1 MKFRAPEG
9 RGQKI
14 LRPTPVRD
22 GVVRAPRLLTTE
34 WKYGLAR
41 DEFLHTPRS
50 RRQLWG
56 AQAHS
61 CRSVFYLT
69 GPFESLFANN
79 LSGGIDLQALLLA
92 LSILSGEPAGD
103 QGTFL
108 GKPPREENAALLCAH
123 LESLDVVVSVYVF
136 LYFALGPKSGVMSF
150 FSRLWRRT
158 GRSSWRLGAGF
169 PGFRHKNQ
177 GFDMAEAGHFSSLL
191 KLSLIHI

>member
-1 MKFRAPEG
+1 MKFRPPEG

-50 RRQLWG
+50 RRQMWG
-56 AQAHS
+56 AQARI

-69 GPFESLFANN
+69 GLFEFLFANN

-108 GKPPREENAALLCAH
+108 GKPPRKEIRHWHVLFSSRWTWSFRCA
-123 LESLDVVVSVYVF
+123 
-136 LYFALGPKSGVMSF
+136 
-150 FSRLWRRT
+150 FSSTLRWAPSQ
-158 GRSSWRLGAGF
+158 GSCPFS
-169 PGFRHKNQ
+169 PGFGGAHADVL
-177 GFDMAEAGHFSSLL
+177 GG
-191 KLSLIHI
+191 